1 MTRGMTTRLLPLVVA
16 AALLT
21 LSPLALAD
29 EAAMDAEID
38 HLLAAVAD
46 SGCVFIR
53 NGKEHDARAARDH
66 LQMKRR
72 RGRRYYDDTE
82 EFIERIASKSSMSR
96 KAYRIRCGADE
107 TTAAEWFNAVLA
119 DYRAEQSEL
128 PL

>member
-1 MTRGMTTRLLPLVVA
+1 MLPIAVA
-16 AALLT
+16 AVLVT
-21 LSPLALAD
+21 LSPLVLAD
-29 EAAMDAEID
+29 DATMDAEID

-72 RGRRYYDDTE
+72 RGRRYYDDVE

-96 KAYRIRCGADE
+96 KAYRIRCGEEE
-107 TTAAEWFNAVLA
+107 TTAAEWFSAVLA
-119 DYRAEQSEL
+119 DYREAESTL
-128 PL
+128 